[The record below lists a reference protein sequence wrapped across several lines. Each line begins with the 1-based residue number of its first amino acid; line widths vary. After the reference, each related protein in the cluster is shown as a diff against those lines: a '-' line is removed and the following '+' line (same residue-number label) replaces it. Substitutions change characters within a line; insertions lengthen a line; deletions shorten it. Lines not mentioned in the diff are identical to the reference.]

1 MARALADIERD
12 ISALSQK
19 ERTELLRKLIDDLD
33 APGDSNWEAAWLKE
47 SERRLGE
54 IESGTAISGGQR
66 NKGCAKAVEVM
77 RLEVHSKRATSF
89 CKRFRSMTR
98 RCQAWVCAS
107 SPRSIVARR
116 HCSKPR

>member
-33 APGDSNWEAAWLKE
+33 APGDANSEAAWLKE

-54 IESGTAISGGQR
+54 IEIGSAQTFPADD
-66 NKGCAKAVEVM
+66 V
-77 RLEVHSKRATSF
+77 
-89 CKRFRSMTR
+89 
-98 RCQAWVCAS
+98 
-107 SPRSIVARR
+107 IVDAR
-116 HCSKPR
+116 KLLK